1 MISDSPFKM
10 IIRTFLASLTVV
22 VFFFLSTDLRFEIS
36 RVFGI
41 KINKLV

>member
-10 IIRTFLASLTVV
+10 IIRTLLASLTVV
-22 VFFFLSTDLRFEIS
+22 GFFFCTDLKFEIS
-36 RVFGI
+36 CVFEI